1 MMQGGGFKAM
11 GSSLGGMALGVGGL
25 APAQQQVTAVPAWA
39 FVVGAIVVLAIGV
52 IWVLWEE
59 KEETP
64 QVKEAPAAE
73 EAALAEP
80 EAEPAAEEAPS
91 PEPDD

>member
-1 MMQGGGFKAM
+1 MQGSRFEAM
-11 GSSLGGMALGVGGL
+11 SSALGGMALGVGGL

-59 KEETP
+59 KEETH
-64 QVKEAPAAE
+64 QVKEAPAVE
-73 EAALAEP
+73 EAAPAEP
-80 EAEPAAEEAPS
+80 EAGPAAEEAPS